1 MTHART
7 SSLARPLTLAAGLVF
22 AFAACSGTGA
32 ASVAPASA
40 APSAM
45 AESSAMAEASAMAAA
60 SAMAEPSAMAS
71 GNALAMKVGGKG
83 TFHAVDGTATGV
95 AEFVQLANGTHEIIL
110 DQFTVAGIAHTNVV
124 LVSNADVL
132 KTTDIDPTKL
142 LDLGPLKAKEGMQTY
157 EIPAAMAGAIMD
169 GYHTVVIWD
178 TTMLHAIAAA
188 PLK

>member
-7 SSLARPLTLAAGLVF
+7 SALARPLTLAAGLVF
-22 AFAACSGTGA
+22 AFAACSATGA
-32 ASVAPASA
+32 ASIAPASA
-40 APSAM
+40 APAV
-45 AESSAMAEASAMAAA
+45 AAPTAAPASAAPASAAA
-60 SAMAEPSAMAS
+60 AAMT
-71 GNALAMKVGGKG
+71 VGEKG
-83 TFHAVDGTATGV
+83 TFHAVDGTATGI
-95 AEFVQLANGTHEIIL
+95 AEFAMLANGTHEIIL
-110 DQFTVAGIAHTNVV
+110 DQFSVAGIAHTNVV

-132 KTTDIDPTKL
+132 KTTDIDQTKL

-178 TTMLHAIAAA
+178 TAMLHALAAA

>member
-7 SSLARPLTLAAGLVF
+7 SALARPLTLAAGLVF
-22 AFAACSGTGA
+22 AFAACSATGA

-40 APSAM
+40 APAV
-45 AESSAMAEASAMAAA
+45 AAPTAAPASAAPASAAPASAAA
-60 SAMAEPSAMAS
+60 MT
-71 GNALAMKVGGKG
+71 VGEKG
-83 TFHAVDGTATGV
+83 TFHAVDGTATGI
-95 AEFVQLANGTHEIIL
+95 AEFAMLANGTHEIIL
-110 DQFTVAGIAHTNVV
+110 DQFSVAGIEHTNVV

-178 TTMLHAIAAA
+178 TAMLHAIAAA